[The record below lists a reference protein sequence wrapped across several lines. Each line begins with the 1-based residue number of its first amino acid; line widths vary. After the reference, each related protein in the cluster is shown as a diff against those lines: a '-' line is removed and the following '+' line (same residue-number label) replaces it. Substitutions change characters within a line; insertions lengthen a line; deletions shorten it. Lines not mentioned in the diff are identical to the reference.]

1 MVVWYHTI
9 PTIPLF
15 AKIIVAMMGGLVAV
29 RAYAHNIFEDD
40 VILVKTTLQDCLGG
54 NQQCEDVQ
62 ALLVDLRYLPYH
74 TYHNILPPKA
84 CHFTP

>member
-15 AKIIVAMMGGLVAV
+15 AKIIVALMGGLVAV

-62 ALLVDLRYLPYH
+62 ALLVDLRWYIPH
-74 TYHNILPPKA
+74 TLPPKA
-84 CHFTP
+84 CQFTP